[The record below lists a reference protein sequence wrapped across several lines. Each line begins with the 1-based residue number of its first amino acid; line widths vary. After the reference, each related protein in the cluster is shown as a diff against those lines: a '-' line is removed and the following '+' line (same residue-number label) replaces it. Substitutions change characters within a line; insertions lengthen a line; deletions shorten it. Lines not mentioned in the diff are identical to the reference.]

1 MAAKTP
7 HPPSPESH
15 NQHHHRALSQ
25 QPNDDMVALLIVVGW
40 KLLVSS
46 CLELTPIRGTHGDE
60 LWMNQRMTRPT
71 RGLFTEGR
79 RRGVLRTTSPVGRS
93 RKFAQLRSYTGRYSY
108 V

>member
-79 RRGVLRTTSPVGRS
+79 RRR
-93 RKFAQLRSYTGRYSY
+93 A
-108 V
+108 